1 MITNPGLPDRGL
13 DTHTASFH
21 IPIMNLTGM
30 RAVVFG
36 GTSGIGLAVV
46 DQLAAEGVDVLAASR
61 TAADKTK
68 PEGQASR
75 HSVDVLNREDLSK
88 FYEDHGPF
96 DIMVNTAVPSSRAQ
110 GPFAE
115 MTLDGF
121 QSTFDKLWGYVN
133 SVRLGLASL
142 NTNASIVL
150 VSGFPARKCLPGAS
164 AISTVGNAIE
174 GFVRAIAPE
183 ISPRRIN
190 AVSPGII
197 DTPLFPQEGVEREEF
212 LQQTTGTH
220 SIPRPGTSAEVA
232 QAVLFLLKNDFT
244 TGTVVDVDGG
254 ATLP

>member
-1 MITNPGLPDRGL
+1 
-13 DTHTASFH
+13 
-21 IPIMNLTGM
+21 MNLSGK

-36 GTSGIGLAVV
+36 GTSGIGLAIVER
-46 DQLAAEGVDVLAASR
+46 LAAEGVEVIAASR
-61 TAADKTK
+61 TAAKRK
-68 PEGQASR
+68 VPQPRASR
-75 HSVDVLNREDLSK
+75 HSVDVLDREALAH
-88 FYEDHGPF
+88 FYENHGPF
-96 DIMVNTAVPSSRAQ
+96 DIMVNTAVPSGRAQ

-133 SVRLGLASL
+133 SVRLGLTSFNAYASL
-142 NTNASIVL
+142 VL
-150 VSGFPARKCLPGAS
+150 VSGFPARKCLPGSS

-197 DTPLFPQEGVEREEF
+197 DTPLFAQEGMEREQF
-212 LQQTTGTH
+212 FQQATGTH
-220 SIPRPGTSAEVA
+220 PIPRAGTPAEVA
-232 QAVLFLLKNDFT
+232 QAVLFLIKNDFT
-244 TGTVVDVDGG
+244 TGSVIEVDGG